1 MDFEFNEIQKDI
13 QRSAR
18 EFAEKEFADVARDY
32 DEKEEFPISIWK
44 KACELGFV
52 GAFIKETYG
61 GPGLGFTEVAIIM
74 EEFWRVDPGMGNL
87 LLTAFGAEIIQ
98 NFGTEEQKK
107 RYLHLLPSGEAIMC
121 CAITEPDAGSD
132 ILMASTTAVKD
143 GDEYVINGTK
153 MFITNGAIADLA
165 VVFCL
170 TDPNSGNRYR
180 RHSFFI
186 VEKSRPGFEARKLK
200 GKMGIRAS
208 DTAELSFNNVR
219 VPAEN
224 LIGGVQNEGFKQ
236 AMYLFNINRLI
247 AAAQGIGVAQGAFE
261 RAVKHV
267 QQRKQF
273 GKHLASFQGI
283 QFMIAEMAAKIEVA
297 RNTLYKACWLIDQG
311 KFDPMIISIAKLFA
325 GQVAVSVTNE
335 ALQLH
340 GGYGYF
346 ADCDVSRF
354 YRDAKIVEI
363 YEGTREIEK
372 MTIARE
378 ILGREYKM

>member
-1 MDFEFNEIQKDI
+1 MDFGLSDTEKDI
-13 QRSAR
+13 QQAAK
-18 EFAEKEFADVARDY
+18 EFAEKEFADVAREY
-32 DEKEEFPISIWK
+32 DEREEFPMPVWK

-52 GAFIKETYG
+52 GGFIKEEYD
-61 GPGLGFTEVAIIM
+61 GPGLGFTEVAMIM
-74 EEFWRVDPGMGNL
+74 EQFWRVDPGMGNL
-87 LLTAFGAEIIQ
+87 ILTAFGAEIIQ

-107 RYLHLLPSGEAIMC
+107 KYLPLLPSGEAIMC

-132 ILMASTTAVKD
+132 ILMASTTAVRD
-143 GDEYVINGTK
+143 GNEYVLNGSK
-153 MFITNGAIADLA
+153 IFITNGTVADLA

-170 TDPNSGNRYR
+170 TGPKSGNRYN
-180 RHSFFI
+180 RHSFLI
-186 VEKSRPGFEARKLK
+186 VEKGRAGFESAKMK

-224 LIGGVQNEGFKQ
+224 LIGDVENDGFKQ
-236 AMYLFNINRLI
+236 VMYLFNINRLV
-247 AAAQGIGVAQGAFE
+247 AGASGLGVAQGAFE
-261 RAVKHV
+261 KAVKHV

-273 GKHLASFQGI
+273 GKTLASNQGV

-311 KFDPMIISIAKLFA
+311 KFDPMVISIAKLFA
-325 GQVAVSVTNE
+325 GEIAVSVTND

-340 GGYGYF
+340 GGYGYL
-346 ADCDVSRF
+346 AEYDISRF

-363 YEGTREIEK
+363 YEGAREIEK
-372 MTIARE
+372 ITIAKE
-378 ILGREYKM
+378 ILGRSV

>member
-1 MDFEFNEIQKDI
+1 MDFRLSDTEKDI
-13 QRSAR
+13 QQAAR
-18 EFAEKEFADVARDY
+18 EFAEKEFPDVAREY
-32 DEKEEFPISIWK
+32 DEKEEFPMPVWK

-52 GAFIKETYG
+52 GGFIKEEYG
-61 GPGLGFTEVAIIM
+61 GPGLGFTEVAMIM

-87 LLTAFGAEIIQ
+87 ILTAFGAEIIQ
-98 NFGTEEQKK
+98 YFGTEEQKK
-107 RYLHLLPSGEAIMC
+107 KYLPLVPSGKAIMC

-143 GDEYVINGTK
+143 GDEYVINGSK
-153 MFITNGAIADLA
+153 MFITNGTIADLA
-165 VVFCL
+165 VVFCV
-170 TDPNSGNRYR
+170 TDQKSGNRYK

-186 VEKSRPGFEARKLK
+186 VEKGRKGFEASKLK

-208 DTAELSFNNVR
+208 DTAELAFNNVR

-224 LIGGVQNEGFKQ
+224 LIGEKENDGFKQ
-236 AMYLFNINRLI
+236 VMHLFNINRLV
-247 AAAQGIGVAQGAFE
+247 AGASGLGVAQGAFE
-261 RAVKHV
+261 KAVKHV

-273 GKHLASFQGI
+273 GKAIASNQGV

-311 KFDPMIISIAKLFA
+311 KFDPMVISIAKLFA
-325 GQVAVSVTNE
+325 GEVGVSVTND

-340 GGYGYF
+340 GGYGYL
-346 ADCDVSRF
+346 AEYDISRY

-363 YEGTREIEK
+363 YEGAREIEK
-372 MTIARE
+372 ITIARE
-378 ILGREYKM
+378 ILGRV

>member
-1 MDFEFNEIQKDI
+1 MDFRLSDTEKDI
-13 QRSAR
+13 QQAAR
-18 EFAEKEFADVARDY
+18 EFAEKEFPDVAREY
-32 DEKEEFPISIWK
+32 DEKEEFPMPVWK

-52 GAFIKETYG
+52 GGFIKEQYG
-61 GPGLGFTEVAIIM
+61 GPGLGFTEVAMIM

-87 LLTAFGAEIIQ
+87 ILTAFGAEIIQ
-98 NFGTEEQKK
+98 YFGTEEQKK
-107 RYLHLLPSGEAIMC
+107 KYLPLVPSGKAIMC

-143 GDEYVINGTK
+143 GNEYVINGSK
-153 MFITNGAIADLA
+153 MFITNGTIADLA

-170 TDPNSGNRYR
+170 TDPKSGNRYK

-186 VEKSRPGFEARKLK
+186 VEKERKGFEASKLK

-208 DTAELSFNNVR
+208 DTAELTFNNVR

-224 LIGGVQNEGFKQ
+224 LIGEKENDGFKQ
-236 AMYLFNINRLI
+236 VMHLFNINRLV
-247 AAAQGIGVAQGAFE
+247 AGASGLGVAQGAFE
-261 RAVKHV
+261 KAVKYV

-273 GKHLASFQGI
+273 GKSIASNQGV

-311 KFDPMIISIAKLFA
+311 KFDPMVISIAKLFA
-325 GQVAVSVTNE
+325 GEIGVSVTND

-340 GGYGYF
+340 GGYGYL
-346 ADCDVSRF
+346 AEYDISRY

-363 YEGTREIEK
+363 YEGAREIEK

-378 ILGREYKM
+378 ILGRV